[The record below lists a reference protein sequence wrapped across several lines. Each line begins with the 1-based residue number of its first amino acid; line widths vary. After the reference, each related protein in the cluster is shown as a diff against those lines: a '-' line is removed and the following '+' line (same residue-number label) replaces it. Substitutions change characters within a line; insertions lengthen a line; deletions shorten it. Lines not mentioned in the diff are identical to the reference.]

1 VYLPRVAHTVGASSP
16 ETVQCAGRDLCALVT
31 LRGAPVT
38 ENVEGDEV
46 WREIVRVSDVELEEE
61 A

>member
-1 VYLPRVAHTVGASSP
+1 MCILA
-16 ETVQCAGRDLCALVT
+16 T

-38 ENVEGDEV
+38 ENVDGDEAGG
-46 WREIVRVSDVELEEE
+46 REIVRVSDVELEEE